1 MEDSTTFQTGIGYNQ
16 DTLFGG
22 ESVSQPSEV
31 EFFIRSSIS
40 PANPIRLVDTGDISA
55 DERRASI
62 YAYLDKDFKEHTSK
76 LVTSLNGYMTQ
87 MISGLF
93 QELRTDIQNRKLY
106 VLFEQALGCDPMT
119 DHLAAKDI
127 LPIYAPYI
135 DKAEKTFRRLTL
147 HKFKH
152 DIETEFCAAIIS
164 ELRARLK
171 IEDTNMNI
179 STELEKLRLHCKSL
193 LDENIRISNQWQQ
206 EREKLLQQIG
216 TLSEQL
222 VQKKRAGNIYKPDFM
237 ASGSSWDTEAPIPDF
252 TRVPSK
258 GVKELLELETKLAS
272 EAAEKE
278 RLKME
283 LDATSMKYQHLL
295 EQCKQIPEL
304 QNQIDELNQRI
315 EELLR
320 RIAEQDDT
328 IVEQQKEIA
337 DFLDQLASLKK
348 AYDGL
353 DNDHLALQNTIDV
366 LNMGK
371 AESIAENEKLKR
383 QIADLLKRVAAA
395 EAERDR
401 YKQQVAKGEPD
412 RNLSLVDINS
422 NTLKSARLP
431 GSPDDIE
438 SDTRALLSVKQFL
451 YELTGFNLLGHQ
463 DGFTEAYVDDKGSS
477 QDGGLRTRFSCP
489 TPGRLPKPMLPDIG
503 PRTGSRAP
511 SRKGTPKSTVIREDS
526 ASIKVRLQDQRP
538 SVGSIEAALV
548 AATATTPWNVA
559 RSASGKRSSKNVV
572 NERVDTEDVSR
583 HIDIEVTPC
592 RGSTYTF
599 IDTGLNPAYFNPGVE
614 NPYDNA
620 VSGFYKDRG
629 ICLSKLTDRLG
640 IEHAQLRTVRD
651 LIGRFFSGDPNYVK
665 LLRLLAEG
673 SISPDL
679 IARILAGLH
688 TGELRR
694 FLEDLLKA
702 DDDGNLVR
710 NGDKQ
715 YIAGRGMVE
724 GEPLSSEAAS
734 LSDYV
739 QSKKGHEERY
749 LRNGAQRQPDSQESK
764 EDYNDGVP
772 LALPPKG
779 SDNYDKLKPD
789 INSHRSVVSNIDELS
804 TGGTEMLPSG
814 LLGFWK
820 QTQTMLSMDDMEELL
835 ALRELMLDKGTNTNT
850 SKKNRKGG
858 YSSISRSSSTRNLY
872 GSDGHVSKDDGST
885 DPSSARGI
893 PPDILKD
900 KQIATYIDER
910 LQIERERV
918 RDEVTAE
925 QELDNIEKMKV
936 AVEVAANTMDFWCQV
951 NYDDSESD
959 EYGTKKGGAVM
970 QKVQNAID
978 RFAKPGKPGFQVKYD
993 RTPKDWTVKGVFARL
1008 YQNAEEIRARLNM
1021 KRAEHQKREALLYA
1035 KYLRSQNSILKDDG
1049 LLVTAS
1055 EYDNVSKRYAQEV
1068 QKWNDEV
1075 KKLAVYDGKQEDL
1088 SKTPQFS
1095 GSNVRGEDAFMKTGK
1110 MSTADLIEEVNSR
1123 SSKEHLIRITS
1134 VSTKSPDMDDII
1146 VNTSSIRSAP
1156 RGLMGKQRDRITTVF
1171 DMEGSSIR
1179 GTPRS
1184 SMTGSSYRNLNNTP
1198 RESISGSQDVYMTGT
1213 PATSKN
1219 MFSTFGTGGKKLP
1232 GMQLTIKDHSTH
1244 HSLKQQGPGQIV
1256 YGAELVTMSSS
1267 DSYSGSKGSKPILIA
1282 SGNSGNPLPYI
1293 NKKSN
1298 TNAIES
1304 AVVDAFHESDIR
1316 PTQGIDNSGV
1326 SIAPVNS
1333 NTSCEPNT
1341 SLSKSSKVLQPL
1353 TSTPEHIRPFS
1364 GKGFGTG
1371 KIVYDQYGKPMPAQE
1386 IQDII
1391 AYKYIFG
1398 NSSVLKVKDMGRRLL
1413 VSVPD
1418 SSQLIEVSKETLR
1431 TIKENVDKLVE
1442 YFKVPGIS
1450 NLYGNDVVG
1459 RATSAKRDSN
1469 SAKLS
1474 TLSRDPPIDDRLD
1487 CPAVCI
1493 NRDALLTTGESVQ
1506 REKGDLLDFD
1516 RPDLSAI
1523 PGTPITL
1530 QAEVAR
1536 SASVLNIEPDIHQSL
1551 TDKEN
1556 VDTDFLIP
1564 STIASSAMKKDR
1576 YGVEKELEDSLAT
1589 VLRKNVEAL
1598 ESFTPPLRSSEYQS
1612 QEKQNKDNEL
1622 VLSDLNLQKAGIRD
1636 PYAEKINHLDEEGSV
1651 TPNSL
1656 EYGLSVVEVTPNK
1669 EFNQQR
1675 EEAIT
1680 LNSFRGKHN
1689 DRAKYRREN
1698 SDCVSDDGSI
1708 DSISHSSGP
1717 NQLDDPP
1724 THFEDIIESTIEDA
1738 VKQASQI
1745 KVDTTVIASTESLNA
1760 DQVIAPEPSSARTQS
1775 STARKSIVKGIEVAD
1790 SAVST
1795 HSVMTNTPLQGM
1807 LSLDEQISLRL
1818 VDQSRT
1824 AIAINVESPLS
1835 GYEKDSI
1842 NRTDPSIIPEFL
1854 TKTTSI
1860 HIGGRR
1866 LSDDD
1871 RYSLEGTLNIPGSGE
1886 LDRYDTTHSGYEHHR
1901 LPSYNPQDSNFV
1913 ASSLHMKTKPGAIN
1927 HINTFIQ
1934 AEDPQAR
1941 TGTQHMVTASLN
1953 NDDLHACFGDIDEKT
1968 TSSPKMAGAER
1979 HMTVQKQLS
1988 TFKHGFVPNNY
1999 LVGKLLPQEPFIKG
2013 PSGPITMG
2021 EPGLLANASE
2031 SLVIRKR
2038 SAEISGGKEPTTSTT
2053 YNTDSDTPSQSNI
2066 FSQPKLYMSRLHQD
2080 LKKARDADG
2089 SSLFGKK

>member
-1 MEDSTTFQTGIGYNQ
+1 MEDSATFQTGIGYDQ

-22 ESVSQPSEV
+22 ESTSQPSGV
-31 EFFIRSSIS
+31 EFFIRSSVS
-40 PANPIRLVDTGDISA
+40 PANPIRLVDAGDISA

-62 YAYLDKDFKEHTSK
+62 YAYLDKDFREHTSK

-93 QELRTDIQNRKLY
+93 QELRTDIQSRKLY

-119 DHLAAKDI
+119 DHLAAKDV

-193 LDENIRISNQWQQ
+193 LDENIRISSQWQQ

-237 ASGSSWDTEAPIPDF
+237 TSGSSWDAEAPVPDF

-258 GVKELLELETKLAS
+258 GVKELLELETKLAN

-337 DFLDQLASLKK
+337 DLLDQLASLKK

-353 DNDHLALQNTIDV
+353 DSDHLALQNTVDT
-366 LNMGK
+366 LNVEKG
-371 AESIAENEKLKR
+371 ESAAENEKLKR
-383 QIADLLKRVAAA
+383 QVADLLKRVAAA

-401 YKQQVAKGEPD
+401 YKQQITKGDSD
-412 RNLSLVDINS
+412 RNISLVDINN
-422 NTLKSARLP
+422 NTVKSARLP
-431 GSPDDIE
+431 GSPDDAGF
-438 SDTRALLSVKQFL
+438 DNRTLLSVKQLL

-463 DGFTEAYVDDKGSS
+463 DGFTEAYVGDKGLP
-477 QDGGLRTRFSCP
+477 QDGESRTRFSCP
-489 TPGRLPKPMLPDIG
+489 TPGKESKPTLPDMG
-503 PRTGSRAP
+503 PRTGSRAL
-511 SRKGTPKSTVIREDS
+511 SRKGTPKSTAMKEDP
-526 ASIKVRLQDQRP
+526 ASIRVRLQGQRP

-548 AATATTPWNVA
+548 AATTSSPWNAA
-559 RSASGKRSSKNVV
+559 RSISGRRSSKNVV
-572 NERVDTEDVSR
+572 SERIDTDSVSR
-583 HIDIEVTPC
+583 NTEVTPC
-592 RGSTYTF
+592 RGSRYKF

-614 NPYDNA
+614 NPYDNV
-620 VSGFYKDRG
+620 VSGFYKDRD

-651 LIGRFFSGDPNYVK
+651 LVGRFFSGDPVYAE

-679 IARILAGLH
+679 VAKILAGMH
-688 TGELRR
+688 TGELQA
-694 FLEDLLKA
+694 FLEDLLKV
-702 DDDGNLVR
+702 DDNGNLVR

-715 YIAGRGMVE
+715 YIAGRGVVE
-724 GEPLSSEAAS
+724 DEPLSSEAAS
-734 LSDYV
+734 LSDYT
-739 QSKKGHEERY
+739 QSKKSRGERY
-749 LRNGAQRQPDSQESK
+749 LRNGAQRQPDDQGPR
-764 EDYNDGVP
+764 EDYDGVP
-772 LALPPKG
+772 LALPLPRG
-779 SDNYDKLKPD
+779 SDNYNKPKPD
-789 INSHRSVVSNIDELS
+789 IDSHRSVASNLDELS
-804 TGGTEMLPSG
+804 AGGTETLPSG

-820 QTQTMLSMDDMEELL
+820 QTQTILGMDDMEELM
-835 ALRELMLDKGTNTNT
+835 ALRELMLDKGTNTDA
-850 SKKNRKGG
+850 SKKNKKGG
-858 YSSISRSSSTRNLY
+858 YSSVSRSSSTRNLY

-885 DPSSARGI
+885 DLSSARGI

-925 QELDNIEKMKV
+925 QELDNIEKIKV

-959 EYGTKKGGAVM
+959 DYGTKKGGAVM

-978 RFAKPGKPGFQVKYD
+978 RFSKPGKPGFQIKYD
-993 RTPKDWTVKGVFARL
+993 RTPRDWTVKGVFARL

-1049 LLVTAS
+1049 LLVAAS
-1055 EYDNVSKRYAQEV
+1055 EYDNVSKRYAQEA

-1075 KKLAVYDGKQEDL
+1075 KKLSTYDSKQEDF
-1088 SKTPQFS
+1088 SKTPQLS
-1095 GSNVRGEDAFMKTGK
+1095 GSNVRREDALMKTGK
-1110 MSTADLIEEVNSR
+1110 MTTADLIEEVNSR

-1146 VNTSSIRSAP
+1146 VNTSGIRSAP

-1198 RESISGSQDVYMTGT
+1198 RESISGSQDAYVTGT
-1213 PATSKN
+1213 PGAPKN
-1219 MFSTFGTGGKKLP
+1219 MFSTLNTGGRKLP

-1244 HSLKQQGPGQIV
+1244 HSLRQQGPGQIA
-1256 YGAELVTMSSS
+1256 YGAELVTMNLS
-1267 DSYSGSKGSKPILIA
+1267 DGYSGSKGSKPILIA

-1293 NKKSN
+1293 SKKSN
-1298 TNAIES
+1298 TDTPGS
-1304 AVVDAFHESDIR
+1304 TVVDAFHESDIKL
-1316 PTQGIDNSGV
+1316 TQSIDNSNV
-1326 SIAPVNS
+1326 SIAPVS
-1333 NTSCEPNT
+1333 SSTSCEPSTN
-1341 SLSKSSKVLQPL
+1341 LLKSGKILQPL

-1364 GKGFGTG
+1364 GKGFGSG

-1398 NSSVLKVKDMGRRLL
+1398 NASMLKVKDMGRRLL

-1469 SAKLS
+1469 SAKLN
-1474 TLSRDPPIDDRLD
+1474 TLPRDPPIDDRLD
-1487 CPAVCI
+1487 CPAVSI
-1493 NRDALLTTGESVQ
+1493 NRDALSTTDELVQ
-1506 REKGDLLDFD
+1506 EEKRALLEFD

-1523 PGTPITL
+1523 PGTPIAL
-1530 QAEVAR
+1530 QTDVTR
-1536 SASVLNIEPDIHQSL
+1536 SASVLNIEPDPQQSF

-1576 YGVEKELEDSLAT
+1576 YGVEKELEDNLAT
-1589 VLRKNVEAL
+1589 VLRKSVEAL
-1598 ESFTPPLRSSEYQS
+1598 ESFTPPLRLSEDQDLS
-1612 QEKQNKDNEL
+1612 KQRKGKEL
-1622 VLSDLNLQKAGIRD
+1622 VLSDLDLQIASIKD
-1636 PYAEKINHLDEEGSV
+1636 PYAEKINHLDEEGSI

-1656 EYGLSVVEVTPNK
+1656 EYGLSVVEVTPNT

-1675 EEAIT
+1675 EETIT
-1680 LNSFRGKHN
+1680 LNSFRGKHS
-1689 DRAKYRREN
+1689 DRTKYRRESSN
-1698 SDCVSDDGSI
+1698 CISDDGSI
-1708 DSISHSSGP
+1708 DLTSHSSGQ
-1717 NQLDDPP
+1717 NQIDDRS
-1724 THFEDIIESTIEDA
+1724 THFEDLVENALEDPT
-1738 VKQASQI
+1738 KQASQI
-1745 KVDTTVIASTESLNA
+1745 RVSTTVVASTESLNA
-1760 DQVIAPEPSSARTQS
+1760 NQMTAPEPSSAYTQGN
-1775 STARKSIVKGIEVAD
+1775 TIRRSIVRGIEVAD

-1795 HSVMTNTPLQGM
+1795 HSTRTNTPPQGM

-1818 VDQSRT
+1818 ADQSRT
-1824 AIAINVESPLS
+1824 ATAINIESPLS
-1835 GYEKDSI
+1835 GYERDSI
-1842 NRTDPSIIPEFL
+1842 NRMDPGAIPEFL
-1854 TKTTSI
+1854 TGTTSI

-1871 RYSLEGTLNIPGSGE
+1871 RHSLEGTLSIPGPGE
-1886 LDRYDTTHSGYEHHR
+1886 LDRYDTAHSGYEHHR

-1913 ASSLHMKTKPGAIN
+1913 ASSLHMKAKPGAIN

-1934 AEDPQAR
+1934 SENPQTRA
-1941 TGTQHMVTASLN
+1941 GTQHTVTTSLN
-1953 NDDLHACFGDIDEKT
+1953 SDDPHAFGDTSEKT
-1968 TSSPKMAGAER
+1968 TSSPNVAGAVR
-1979 HMTVQKQLS
+1979 HTVVQKQSS
-1988 TFKHGFVPNNY
+1988 TSKHGFVPNNY
-1999 LVGKLLPQEPFIKG
+1999 LIGKILPQEPFIKG
-2013 PSGPITMG
+2013 PSGPINMG
-2021 EPGLLANASE
+2021 EPGLLASASE

-2038 SAEISGGKEPTTSTT
+2038 SAEISGAKEPTTSGGQ
-2053 YNTDSDTPSQSNI
+2053 NADSNTPSQSNI